1 MNLKTKEDNVEVTEE
16 DNKNNENK
24 SPKKLSSV
32 ERSLV
37 IIKPDGVA
45 KKVVGEIISRFEKA
59 GLEIDRIRVL
69 NMDKSIALTHYQE
82 HKGKPYFEKLINYM
96 ISGPSIV
103 MVVKGENAISKTREL
118 MGPTDP
124 SKASKGTI
132 RGDFGTD
139 ITINVI
145 HGSDCSENAEREI
158 NIFFRN
164 YLWKEEAA

>member
-132 RGDFGTD
+132 R
-139 ITINVI
+139 
-145 HGSDCSENAEREI
+145 EI
-158 NIFFRN
+158 LGRI
-164 YLWKEEAA
+164 LL